1 MNSPGGIIASNLQ
14 ELREARGWERRDLAK
29 KTGISRRSI
38 EGHEHGRTMKL
49 FTFRIYE
56 RFLPGLRK
64 EHVTNG

>member
-38 EGHEHGRTMKL
+38 EGHEHGRTMKR
-49 FTFRIYE
+49 FTFNVYKSV
-56 RFLPGLRK
+56 LPGLK
-64 EHVTNG
+64 EGKKK